1 MMLQGLVAGPRG
13 QGEGNMPG
21 HISGQGV
28 LPRKATGLVLSTQLG
43 LLASSHHRLALW
55 QCQGRAGFT
64 AEVQWTTEQKGKS
77 CIASAFLIKYPLLFS
92 GINKVVGK
100 VGREC

>member
-21 HISGQGV
+21 HICGQGV
-28 LPRKATGLVLSTQLG
+28 LPRKATSLVPSTQLG

-55 QCQGRAGFT
+55 QYQGRAGFT
-64 AEVQWTTEQKGKS
+64 LRSSGQWSKK
-77 CIASAFLIKYPLLFS
+77 ANLALLLHF
-92 GINKVVGK
+92 
-100 VGREC
+100 